1 MTSLERFKVCAVI
14 VTYNRRKLLEKSLES
29 LRVQSHRPD
38 SIIVINNASTDDT
51 KQYLSIQDDVI
62 DVNMEDNLGGAGGFH
77 YGIAKAVEEG
87 CDFVWLMDDDA
98 SADKTALEEL
108 TKSYIK
114 MKEYYKEVGFI
125 CSKVY
130 GKGNVTLNVPQ
141 ISSKLDVS
149 GYPLWMKYFDKGVIE
164 VDSCTFVSMLIP
176 IEHIK
181 KLGLPIKEMFIW
193 GDDTEYSL
201 RISNNYHC
209 FISANSKVLHE
220 RITNGTL
227 SIVSEVD
234 NNRLHWYEYQY
245 RNKYYNV
252 YRYKGRRGIFW
263 HFVHLFK
270 VILVIIFKSPDRK
283 LLRLKYLM
291 KGTLEGLF
299 FRPKILLPNKK
310 NDSDQRKIIYN

>member
-29 LRVQSHRPD
+29 LRVQSYRPD

-108 TKSYIK
+108 IKSYIK

-149 GYPLWMKYFDKGVIE
+149 GYPLWMKHFDKGVIE

-201 RISNNYHC
+201 RISNNYNC
-209 FISANSKVLHE
+209 FISATSHVLHE
-220 RITNGTL
+220 RVTNGSL
-227 SIVSEVD
+227 SIVNELD
-234 NNRLHWYEYQY
+234 INRLQWYELYY
-245 RNKYYNV
+245 RNKFYSFMTH
-252 YRYKGRRGIFW
+252 KGLKETIW
-263 HFVHLFK
+263 
-270 VILVIIFKSPDRK
+270 LVIHIFMTFIKISLKSPNKK
-283 LLRLKYLM
+283 LLRLKYLI
-291 KGTLEGLF
+291 KGSLNGLF
-299 FRPKILLPNKK
+299 FKPKIIFCKNGFSKVIKK
-310 NDSDQRKIIYN
+310 